1 MGKLNISRQTVYL
14 DFYFFVTITL
24 GNVSLNVPFHEIKLH
39 SFKFVEM
46 VALVLL
52 AYCIVMVLQL
62 SFVAFHK

>member
-1 MGKLNISRQTVYL
+1 M
-14 DFYFFVTITL
+14 ITL

-52 AYCIVMVLQL
+52 ACIVMVLQL

>member
-14 DFYFFVTITL
+14 DFFFVMITL

-46 VALVLL
+46 VAFVLL
-52 AYCIVMVLQL
+52 ACIVMVLQL